1 MKISTAI
8 DLIAYCGCRSEGQSN
23 ETRLR
28 LIRDEPSSHIFTVVS
43 TSCLSSLF
51 HPSHSTLHS
60 LDIMYPR
67 QRTSLANCTTSR
79 EIIPLTN
86 AIFVNRCFIIGG
98 EQQSHQLRI
107 PLYFQSRPVKWTR
120 RSTGVASIT
129 DSARA
134 PMDVDLSSGTRPK
147 RSARTH

>member
-1 MKISTAI
+1 M
-8 DLIAYCGCRSEGQSN
+8 AYCGCRSEGQSN

-86 AIFVNRCFIIGG
+86 AIFVNRCFNWRRAAIPSIKNPSVFPVSACEMDQTQYGC
-98 EQQSHQLRI
+98 RI
-107 PLYFQSRPVKWTR
+107 DNGQCTCAYGC
-120 RSTGVASIT
+120 RSEFRYKTKKECQDALKVT
-129 DSARA
+129 FN
-134 PMDVDLSSGTRPK
+134 
-147 RSARTH
+147 